1 VDTVCLAAI
10 PGVCSWGSCRCKGG
24 SRAIR
29 ENEVKCNKTN
39 EVSIGNEYLVG
50 AAVVGVGVGATVGVS
65 VVPAITFLIR

>member
-1 VDTVCLAAI
+1 M
-10 PGVCSWGSCRCKGG
+10 CKVG

-50 AAVVGVGVGATVGVS
+50 AAVVGVGVGMAVGISVETVT
-65 VVPAITFLIR
+65 TFLILLPSDSEI